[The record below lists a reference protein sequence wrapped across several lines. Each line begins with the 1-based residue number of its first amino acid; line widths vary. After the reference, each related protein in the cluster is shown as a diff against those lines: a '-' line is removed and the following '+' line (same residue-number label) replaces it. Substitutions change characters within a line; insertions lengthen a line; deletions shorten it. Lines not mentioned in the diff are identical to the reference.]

1 MNYMDMI
8 LGEKRTI
15 SLIVT
20 SLDDVPFSIKNAL
33 YQLKFG
39 DEVEDEGAAII
50 DEQSL
55 IVNISPKTV
64 GRYILEFTMQIA
76 DEIVIRR
83 FRIYV
88 RK

>member
-15 SLIVT
+15 SLLVT
-20 SLDDVPFSIKNAL
+20 SLDEAPFSIKNAS
-33 YQLKFG
+33 YQLKLG
-39 DEVEDEGAAII
+39 DEVEDEGAVII

-55 IVNISPKTV
+55 IVNISPKMV
-64 GRYILEFTMQIA
+64 GRYILEFVMQIA

-88 RK
+88 RE

>member
-1 MNYMDMI
+1 M
-8 LGEKRTI
+8 L
-15 SLIVT
+15 VT
-20 SLDDVPFSIKNAL
+20 SLDEAPFSIKNAS

-55 IVNISPKTV
+55 IVNISPKMV
-64 GRYILEFTMQIA
+64 GRYILEFVMQIA

-88 RK
+88 RE

>member
-15 SLIVT
+15 SLLVT
-20 SLDDVPFSIKNAL
+20 SLDEAPFSIKNAS
-33 YQLKFG
+33 YQLKLG

-55 IVNISPKTV
+55 IVNISPKMV
-64 GRYILEFTMQIA
+64 GRYILEFVMQIA

-88 RK
+88 RE

>member
-1 MNYMDMI
+1 MDMI

-15 SLIVT
+15 SLLVT
-20 SLDDVPFSIKNAL
+20 SLDEAPFSIKNAS
-33 YQLKFG
+33 YQLKLG

-55 IVNISPKTV
+55 IVNISPKMV
-64 GRYILEFTMQIA
+64 GRYILEFVIQIA

-88 RK
+88 RE

>member
-15 SLIVT
+15 SLLVT
-20 SLDDVPFSIKNAL
+20 SLDETPFSIKNAS
-33 YQLKFG
+33 YQLKLG

-55 IVNISPKTV
+55 IVNISPKMV
-64 GRYILEFTMQIA
+64 GRYILEFVMQIA

-88 RK
+88 RE

>member
-15 SLIVT
+15 SLLVT
-20 SLDDVPFSIKNAL
+20 SLDEAPFSIKNAS
-33 YQLKFG
+33 YQLKLG
-39 DEVEDEGAAII
+39 DEVEDEGTAII

-55 IVNISPKTV
+55 IVNISPKMV
-64 GRYILEFTMQIA
+64 GRYILEFVMQIA

-88 RK
+88 RE

>member
-15 SLIVT
+15 SLLVT
-20 SLDDVPFSIKNAL
+20 SLDETPFSIKNAS

-55 IVNISPKTV
+55 IVNISPKMV
-64 GRYILEFTMQIA
+64 GRYILEFVMQIA

-88 RK
+88 RE

>member
-15 SLIVT
+15 SLLVT
-20 SLDDVPFSIKNAL
+20 SLDEALFSIKNAS
-33 YQLKFG
+33 YQLKLG

-55 IVNISPKTV
+55 IVNISPKMA
-64 GRYILEFTMQIA
+64 GRYILEFVMQIA

-88 RK
+88 RE

>member
-1 MNYMDMI
+1 MDMI

-15 SLIVT
+15 SLLVT
-20 SLDDVPFSIKNAL
+20 SLDEAPFSIKNAS
-33 YQLKFG
+33 YQLKLG

-55 IVNISPKTV
+55 IVNISPKMV
-64 GRYILEFTMQIA
+64 GRYILEFVMQIA

-88 RK
+88 RE

>member
-1 MNYMDMI
+1 MDMI

-15 SLIVT
+15 SLLVT
-20 SLDDVPFSIKNAL
+20 SLDETPFSIKNAS
-33 YQLKFG
+33 YQLKLG

-55 IVNISPKTV
+55 IVNISPKMV
-64 GRYILEFTMQIA
+64 GRYILEFVMQIA

-88 RK
+88 RE

>member
-1 MNYMDMI
+1 M
-8 LGEKRTI
+8 L
-15 SLIVT
+15 VT
-20 SLDDVPFSIKNAL
+20 SLDETPFSIKNAS

-39 DEVEDEGAAII
+39 DKVEDEGAAII

-55 IVNISPKTV
+55 IVNISPKMV
-64 GRYILEFTMQIA
+64 GRYILEFVMQIA

-88 RK
+88 RE

>member
-1 MNYMDMI
+1 MDMI

-15 SLIVT
+15 SLLVT
-20 SLDDVPFSIKNAL
+20 SLDEAPFSIKNAS
-33 YQLKFG
+33 YQLKLG
-39 DEVEDEGAAII
+39 DEVEDEGTAII

-55 IVNISPKTV
+55 IVNISPKMV
-64 GRYILEFTMQIA
+64 GRYILEFVMQIA

-88 RK
+88 RE

>member
-15 SLIVT
+15 SLLVT
-20 SLDDVPFSIKNAL
+20 SLNETPFSIKNAS
-33 YQLKFG
+33 YQLKLG
-39 DEVEDEGAAII
+39 DEVEDEGTAII

-55 IVNISPKTV
+55 IVNISPKMV
-64 GRYILEFTMQIA
+64 GRYILEFVMQIA

-88 RK
+88 RE

>member
-1 MNYMDMI
+1 MDMI

-15 SLIVT
+15 SLLVT
-20 SLDDVPFSIKNAL
+20 SLDEAPFSIKNAS
-33 YQLKFG
+33 YRLKLG

-55 IVNISPKTV
+55 IVNISPKMV
-64 GRYILEFTMQIA
+64 GRYILEFVMQIA

-88 RK
+88 RE

>member
-15 SLIVT
+15 SLLVT
-20 SLDDVPFSIKNAL
+20 SLDEAPFSIKNVS
-33 YQLKFG
+33 YQLKLG

-55 IVNISPKTV
+55 IVNISPKMV
-64 GRYILEFTMQIA
+64 GRYILEFVMQIA

-88 RK
+88 RE